1 MLFYRAALPL
11 ARKTLNYVSG
21 IIRRHRKSIGS
32 RWRKLNSGRQ
42 ALLVLAYLR
51 KARRSPS
58 SRPGSGSAR
67 PLPGGMPGE
76 TVALLA
82 ARAPKLRRAV
92 PGREG
97 GRVRLR
103 GPGRN
108 PHPIDRVAADGHF
121 YSGKHTKHGMN
132 LQVIASLAETSCGSS
147 ELPRIGPRQEGRVDL
162 GRPGR
167 AGGRR
172 PGHAGR

>member
-67 PLPGGMPGE
+67 PRPGGMP
-76 TVALLA
+76 
-82 ARAPKLRRAV
+82 
-92 PGREG
+92 
-97 GRVRLR
+97 
-103 GPGRN
+103 
-108 PHPIDRVAADGHF
+108 
-121 YSGKHTKHGMN
+121 
-132 LQVIASLAETSCGSS
+132 
-147 ELPRIGPRQEGRVDL
+147 
-162 GRPGR
+162 
-167 AGGRR
+167 
-172 PGHAGR
+172 